1 VLASIFRVL
10 SVGEV
15 WAGAKV
21 VLETC
26 IHPELTIT
34 IADRVMRNS
43 KAMLVPADDQNGARS
58 SQTDAQWL
66 LVPELS
72 ASWRAPIRRKFFG

>member
-1 VLASIFRVL
+1 MFRVL
-10 SVGEV
+10 SAGEV

-43 KAMLVPADDQNGARS
+43 KAMLVPSVDQNGALS

-66 LVPELS
+66 LVREVS
-72 ASWRAPIRRKFFG
+72 ASWRASIRRKFFG

>member
-1 VLASIFRVL
+1 MFRVN
-10 SVGEV
+10 SPGDV
-15 WAGAKV
+15 WAGSEV
-21 VLETC
+21 VLETRN
-26 IHPELTIT
+26 HPELTIVF
-34 IADRVMRNS
+34 ADRVLHHS
-43 KAMLVPADDQNGARS
+43 KAILVSADDQNGARS

>member
-1 VLASIFRVL
+1 MFRVL
-10 SVGEV
+10 SAGEV

-66 LVPELS
+66 LVRAVS

>member
-1 VLASIFRVL
+1 MFRVN
-10 SVGEV
+10 SPGDV
-15 WAGAKV
+15 WAGSEV
-21 VLETC
+21 VLETRN
-26 IHPELTIT
+26 HPELTIVF
-34 IADRVMRNS
+34 ANRVLHHS
-43 KAMLVPADDQNGARS
+43 KAILVSADDQNGARS

>member
-1 VLASIFRVL
+1 ML

>member
-1 VLASIFRVL
+1 ML

-43 KAMLVPADDQNGARS
+43 KAMLVPADDQNGARG

>member
-1 VLASIFRVL
+1 MFRVL

>member
-1 VLASIFRVL
+1 MFRVL
-10 SVGEV
+10 SAGEV

-34 IADRVMRNS
+34 FADRVMRIS
-43 KAMLVPADDQNGARS
+43 IAMLVPADDQNDARS

-66 LVPELS
+66 LVRAVS
-72 ASWRAPIRRKFFG
+72 AIWRAPIRRKFFG

>member
-1 VLASIFRVL
+1 VL

>member
-1 VLASIFRVL
+1 MFRVL
-10 SVGEV
+10 SAGEV

-21 VLETC
+21 VLDPC

-58 SQTDAQWL
+58 SQTDAQTL
-66 LVPELS
+66 LVPEVS
-72 ASWRAPIRRKFFG
+72 ASWRAPIRRKFFFG

>member
-1 VLASIFRVL
+1 MFRVL
-10 SVGEV
+10 SAGEV

-34 IADRVMRNS
+34 FAGRVMRNS
-43 KAMLVPADDQNGARS
+43 KAMLVPSVDQNGARS

-66 LVPELS
+66 LVREVS
-72 ASWRAPIRRKFFG
+72 ASWRASIRRKFFG

>member
-1 VLASIFRVL
+1 MFRVL
-10 SVGEV
+10 SAGEV

-34 IADRVMRNS
+34 FADRVMRIS
-43 KAMLVPADDQNGARS
+43 IAMLVPADDQNGARS

-66 LVPELS
+66 LVPEVS
-72 ASWRAPIRRKFFG
+72 GIWRAPIRRKFFG